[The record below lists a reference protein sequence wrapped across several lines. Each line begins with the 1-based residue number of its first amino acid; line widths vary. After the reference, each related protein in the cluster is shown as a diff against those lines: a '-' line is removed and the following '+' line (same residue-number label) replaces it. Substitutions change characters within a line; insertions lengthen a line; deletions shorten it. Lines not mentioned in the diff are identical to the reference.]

1 MEFKIDRLGINGEG
15 IAQFGNDR
23 QVCFFDGALPQE
35 TIEGEIV
42 ERKKNFCIGKVN
54 KILKES
60 SDRVSPRCQYYDIC
74 GGCNLQHMSRD
85 LQVKAKTDAIR
96 YSLRRLAHIDNVDIE
111 ELVRVND
118 FGYRNKMVFPY
129 VYDGER
135 SILGM
140 FERGSHKVVDIDRC
154 ILASSTLNDFLSISK
169 EYLNQSG
176 FSGYD
181 YSKESGD
188 MRYLVVR
195 ASDRNVLVTIV
206 ATHMLENLNE
216 YYETLKRT
224 FLKVGLSIV
233 IGDGKDEIMS
243 GEYIHLFGETALEFD
258 EMGVKYS
265 VDNRGFLQVNN
276 DLKEKLYD
284 FVLSNIEDGADV
296 VDAYSGAGL
305 MTAIIAKKC
314 HKVFGIEI
322 NKSASDSARKLARYN
337 GLDNV
342 ECICG
347 DVKDNIAGCLKRV
360 KKCTV
365 VLDPAR
371 AGCSKSIIDILNAF
385 SEINMRKSAK
395 YSQESDICRVSKIIY
410 VSCNTS
416 TLCRDLA
423 SLNKCYKI
431 TSITPMDMFPQTSHC
446 EVVVVLESR

>member
-15 IAQFGNDR
+15 IAQFGDDK
-23 QVCFFDGALPQE
+23 QVCFFDGAMPQE
-35 TIEGEIV
+35 TIDGEIV
-42 ERKKNFCIGKVN
+42 ERKKSFCIGRVN

-60 SDRVSPRCQYYDIC
+60 RDRVSPKCKYYDVC

-85 LQVKAKTDAIR
+85 LQVKTKTDAIR

-129 VYDGER
+129 VYDEGK
-135 SILGM
+135 SVLGM
-140 FERGSHKVVDIDRC
+140 FERGSHKVVDVDRC
-154 ILASSTLNDFLSISK
+154 ILASDALNDFLSISK
-169 EYLNQSG
+169 EYLNKSG
-176 FSGYD
+176 FLGYD

-188 MRYLVVR
+188 IRYLVARV
-195 ASDRNVLVTIV
+195 SDRDILVTIV
-206 ATHMLENLNE
+206 ATRMLENLSE

-224 FLKVGLSIV
+224 FLNVGLSIV
-233 IGDGKDEIMS
+233 ISDRKDEIMS
-243 GEYIHLFGETALEFD
+243 GDYIHLFGETVLQFD

-276 DLKEKLYD
+276 DLKERLYS

-296 VDAYSGAGL
+296 IDAYSGAGL

-314 HKVFGIEI
+314 HSVFGIEI
-322 NKSASDSARKLARYN
+322 NKSASDSARKLARDN
-337 GLDNV
+337 GLANMK
-342 ECICG
+342 CICG
-347 DVKDNIAGCLKRV
+347 DVRDNIVECLKKV

-371 AGCSKSIIDILNAF
+371 AGCNKSIIDTLNNF
-385 SEINMRKSAK
+385 SKFNMKKSAK
-395 YSQESDICRVSKIIY
+395 YSQESEVCRVSKIIY
-410 VSCNTS
+410 VSCNIS

-446 EVVVVLESR
+446 EVVVVMDSR